1 MTTVQRRRMR
11 LGELLVAAGVLD
23 ETRLNAALA
32 EQRKWGG
39 KLGSILVDMG
49 FLTETLMVKA
59 LSRQLGLPRVELEKE
74 EVSPHVTSMLGVD
87 VCERYGVF
95 PIKRDPDRRVLRVA
109 TSDPTNYQALDAVAF
124 RTNMK
129 IEPVVA
135 SASVI
140 DRAIRRY
147 YYGESTTSSDTLE
160 PSKYG
165 LAGDEETYS
174 LQEEGD
180 EVRGAA
186 PPPPQEPV
194 GKESPPSEK
203 DVLAALQRLDNT
215 VTAQVRALR
224 GLVELLVEQG
234 VIDRDAYLSKVRR

>member
-1 MTTVQRRRMR
+1 MATAQRRRMR

-39 KLGSILVDMG
+39 KLGTILVDMG

-59 LSRQLGLPRVELEKE
+59 LSRQLGLPEVDLAKE
-74 EVSPHVTSMLGVD
+74 EIPSHVTSFLGVD
-87 VCERYGVF
+87 VCERYGVL
-95 PIKRDPDRRVLRVA
+95 PLGKDTERRVLRVA

-124 RTNMK
+124 RTNLK
-129 IEPVVA
+129 VEPVVA
-135 SASVI
+135 AASSI

-147 YYGESTTSSDTLE
+147 YYGEATVTSSTLE

-165 LAGDEETYS
+165 LGASEETYS
-174 LQEEGD
+174 LDESDESKASPAGSSAKVESISNEELM
-180 EVRGAA
+180 AA
-186 PPPPQEPV
+186 V
-194 GKESPPSEK
+194 
-203 DVLAALQRLDNT
+203 QRLDGT

-224 GLVELLVEQG
+224 GLVELLVEQKL
-234 VIDRDAYLSKVRR
+234 IDRDAYLAKVRK